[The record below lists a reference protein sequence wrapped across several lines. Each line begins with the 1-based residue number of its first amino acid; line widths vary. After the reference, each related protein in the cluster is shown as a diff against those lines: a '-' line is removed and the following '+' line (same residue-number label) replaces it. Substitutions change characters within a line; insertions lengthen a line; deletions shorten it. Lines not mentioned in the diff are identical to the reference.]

1 MEGCQVTQ
9 QTFRQV
15 VGIAAEFN
23 ARLQAQQRNMH
34 PAKADLD
41 QWSVIDEGPGAP
53 VAVQALLPAA
63 IEPTIQAP
71 VRAAKVPAGRE
82 VRQVSHIKG
91 RDDLF
96 GNVKS
101 VVSGGRI
108 PVVLGHRHAD
118 AQLRIFQPS
127 HVEIQD
133 QYSKL
138 VSERGLWL
146 RPRCLITRKVLVPDA
161 IAKGRDLRVI

>member
-1 MEGCQVTQ
+1 
-9 QTFRQV
+9 
-15 VGIAAEFN
+15 
-23 ARLQAQQRNMH
+23 MH
-34 PAKADLD
+34 PAKVDLD
-41 QWSVIDEGPGAP
+41 HWSVIDEDPGAP

-63 IEPTIQAP
+63 IEPTIQVP

-91 RDDLF
+91 RDDRDDLL

-108 PVVLGHRHAD
+108 PVVRGHRHAD

-146 RPRCLITRKVLVPDA
+146 RPRCLITRKLLVPDA
-161 IAKGRDLRVI
+161 IAQGRDLRVI